1 MIKNER
7 QFRITKAQRDKF
19 AQALNEILAPENKQP
34 QIHPLLQK
42 AQEDAL
48 RSQLTELE
56 EQIKEY
62 QELKTGKTR
71 LEIKSLEDLPNLLIK
86 ARIAAGLTQKDLA
99 IRLGLKEQQI
109 QRYEATEFA
118 SMNFSKLIQIIKI
131 IGLTVPEQLLFSLNN
146 IEHQQNNTNLTA

>member
-19 AQALNEILAPENKQP
+19 VQALNETLAPENKQP

-62 QELKTGKTR
+62 EELKTGKTK

-131 IGLTVPEQLLFSLNN
+131 IGLTVPEQLLFSLTKIGN
-146 IEHQQNNTNLTA
+146 QQNNTNLTA